1 MDSPN
6 VIVLK
11 TLDRLAESAVELIV
25 RTGREAIRQRGRFLL
40 VLSGGSTP
48 EKTYA
53 RLAEPQHAAAL
64 DWTKTYV
71 FFGDERLVPPEDP
84 RSNFG
89 MARRTLLDRVPLP
102 ASNVF
107 AIATGEKTAAEA
119 AGAYAAELA
128 RFFPEATG
136 PAPPRF
142 DLVLL
147 GLGEDGHTASLFPG
161 ATALEVQDA
170 WLAASPPG
178 RLPPPVDR
186 VTLTYPLLNAARRVA
201 MLVSGQSKA
210 AVVRA
215 VIEGHAD
222 RHRYPAAGIRPTDG
236 TLTWLLDEA
245 AAREL
250 STTQE
255 EKEKNVEE
263 PISPGGHAGFGES
276 PHSCNVPGQSGTV
289 LFFLAPSILAADFA
303 RLGQQV
309 MEAERAGA
317 SRIHVDVMDGRFVPN
332 LSLGP
337 AVVASL
343 RPVTRLPLEVHLM
356 VQGPES
362 FLDAFAKAG
371 ADTLIVQQES
381 TVHLHRAVQ
390 QVKSLGKRAGV
401 ALNPA
406 TPAVL
411 LEEILPYLDLVLVMT
426 VNPGFGGQAFI
437 PGTLAK
443 IRKVR
448 QWIDRVQPACELEGD
463 GGIES
468 HTAAAA
474 VEAGARVLVAGSA
487 IFRCPE
493 GVAAGMARLRAA
505 IG

>member
-1 MDSPN
+1 M
-6 VIVLK
+6 
-11 TLDRLAESAVELIV
+11 IV
-25 RTGREAIRQRGRFLL
+25 RTGREAIDQRGRFLL

-48 EKTYA
+48 ERAYA
-53 RLAEPQHAAAL
+53 LLAQPQRAATL

-71 FFGDERLVPPEDP
+71 FFGDERLVPPDDP

-89 MARRTLLDRVPLP
+89 MVRRALLNWVRLP
-102 ASNVF
+102 DAQVF
-107 AIATGEKTAAEA
+107 AIPTAGMTAAEA
-119 AGAYAAELA
+119 AKAYTAELA
-128 RFFPEATG
+128 RIFPQASEAS
-136 PAPPRF
+136 PPRF

-161 ATALEVQDA
+161 AAALEVQDA
-170 WLAASPPG
+170 WVVGTPPG

-186 VTLTYPLLNAARRVA
+186 VTLTFPVFNAARQVA
-201 MLVSGQSKA
+201 FLVTGQNKA

-215 VIEGHAD
+215 VIGEEKGDSPHLPERPGGCFAQMGTVPFFPAD
-222 RHRYPAAGIRPTDG
+222 RQHYPAAGIKPG
-236 TLTWLLDEA
+236 EGMVTWLLDEA
-245 AAREL
+245 AASEL
-250 STTQE
+250 
-255 EKEKNVEE
+255 
-263 PISPGGHAGFGES
+263 PAAPG
-276 PHSCNVPGQSGTV
+276 VP
-289 LFFLAPSILAADFA
+289 FFLAPSILAADFA

-309 MEAERAGA
+309 LEAEQAGA

-332 LSLGP
+332 LSMGP

-356 VQGPES
+356 VERPES
-362 FLDAFAKAG
+362 FLEAFAKAG

-381 TVHLHRAVQ
+381 TVHLHRVVQ

-406 TPAVL
+406 TPAML

-426 VNPGFGGQAFI
+426 VNPGFGGQEFI

-443 IRKVR
+443 IRQVR
-448 QWIDRVQPACELEGD
+448 HGIDRVQPACELEVD
-463 GGIES
+463 GGIEPQ
-468 HTAAAA
+468 TAAAV

-493 GVAAGMARLRAA
+493 GVAAGMARLRSA
-505 IG
+505 IGGGE